1 MKDIKY
7 IKDIKDIINENKLT
21 LSTLITF
28 TRAEHTIHKKEL
40 ETIKPSGLTIAQ
52 FGVLE
57 ALYNKGDL
65 RICEIIEKI
74 LTTSGNITVVIKN
87 LEKDGLVK
95 KNLDP
100 KDKRSTII
108 SITDKGKKIIEN
120 ILPNH
125 INNISGIFNVL
136 TDEEKITLKNI
147 LKKFKN
153 I

>member
-1 MKDIKY
+1 MEDIKH
-7 IKDIKDIINENKLT
+7 IINENKLE

-28 TRAEHTIHKKEL
+28 TRAEHAIHKKEL
-40 ETIKPSGLTIAQ
+40 ETIKKSGLTTAQ

-65 RICEIIEKI
+65 RIYEIIEKI

-108 SITDKGKKIIEN
+108 SITDEGKKIIED
-120 ILPNH
+120 ILPDH
-125 INNISGIFNVL
+125 IKNISNIFSVL
-136 TDEEKITLKNI
+136 TDEEKVTLINI

-153 I
+153 L

>member
-1 MKDIKY
+1 MKVMKEV
-7 IKDIKDIINENKLT
+7 KDIINENKLA

-40 ETIKPSGLTIAQ
+40 ETIKESGLTTAQ

-108 SITDKGKKIIEN
+108 SITDSGKKVIEDILPKHIEN
-120 ILPNH
+120 INE
-125 INNISGIFNVL
+125 IFSVL
-136 TDEEKITLKNI
+136 TKEEQITLKNI

>member
-1 MKDIKY
+1 M
-7 IKDIKDIINENKLT
+7 KDIKDIISENKLE

-28 TRAEHTIHKKEL
+28 TRAEHIIHKKEL
-40 ETIKPSGLTIAQ
+40 ETIKESGLTITQ
-52 FGVLE
+52 FAVLE
-57 ALYNKGDL
+57 VLYNKGDL
-65 RICEIIEKI
+65 KICEIIEKI

-95 KNLDP
+95 KNLDS

-108 SITDKGKKIIEN
+108 SITDKGKKIIED

-125 INNISGIFNVL
+125 IENISGIFSIL

-147 LKKFKN
+147 LKKFKK
-153 I
+153 

>member
-1 MKDIKY
+1 MDK
-7 IKDIKDIINENKLT
+7 IKDLIKENELE
-21 LSTLITF
+21 LSTLVVF
-28 TRAEHTIHKKEL
+28 TRAEHTIHKKEFQ
-40 ETIKPSGLTIAQ
+40 TIKESGLTIAQ

-95 KNLDP
+95 KNADP
-100 KDKRSTII
+100 EDKRSCII
-108 SITDKGKKIIEN
+108 SLTDEGRN
-120 ILPNH
+120 ILPSH
-125 INNISGIFNVL
+125 INNIKNIFEVL

-153 I
+153 V

>member
-1 MKDIKY
+1 M
-7 IKDIKDIINENKLT
+7 KDIKDIIDENKLA

-28 TRAEHTIHKKEL
+28 TRAEHIIHKKEL
-40 ETIKPSGLTIAQ
+40 ETIKESGLTTAQ
-52 FGVLE
+52 FAVLE
-57 ALYNKGDL
+57 VLYNKGDL
-65 RICEIIEKI
+65 KICEIIEKI

-108 SITDKGKKIIEN
+108 SITDNGKKIIED

-125 INNISGIFNVL
+125 INNISRIFNVL
-136 TDEEKITLKNI
+136 TDEEKIILKNI

>member
-1 MKDIKY
+1 MKE
-7 IKDIKDIINENKLT
+7 IKDIINENKLA

-28 TRAEHTIHKKEL
+28 TRAEYTIHKKEL
-40 ETIKPSGLTIAQ
+40 ETIKESGLTTAQ

-100 KDKRSTII
+100 KDKRANIMI
-108 SITDKGKKIIEN
+108 KIQI
-120 ILPNH
+120 
-125 INNISGIFNVL
+125 
-136 TDEEKITLKNI
+136 K
-147 LKKFKN
+147 
-153 I
+153 

>member
-1 MKDIKY
+1 M
-7 IKDIKDIINENKLT
+7 KDIKDIIKENKLA

-28 TRAEHTIHKKEL
+28 TRTEHTIHKKEL
-40 ETIKPSGLTIAQ
+40 ETIKESGLTTAQ

-57 ALYNKGDL
+57 VLYNKGDL

-108 SITDKGKKIIEN
+108 SITDKGKQIIEG

-125 INNISGIFNVL
+125 IENISKIFSVL
-136 TDEEKITLKNI
+136 TKEEQITLKNI

>member
-1 MKDIKY
+1 MKE
-7 IKDIKDIINENKLT
+7 IKDIINENKLA

-40 ETIKPSGLTIAQ
+40 ETIKESGLTTAQ

-65 RICEIIEKI
+65 RICEIIE
-74 LTTSGNITVVIKN
+74 T
-87 LEKDGLVK
+87 
-95 KNLDP
+95 
-100 KDKRSTII
+100 
-108 SITDKGKKIIEN
+108 ITDSGKKIIED
-120 ILPNH
+120 ILPKH
-125 INNISGIFNVL
+125 IENINEIFSVL
-136 TDEEKITLKNI
+136 TKEEQITLKNI

>member
-1 MKDIKY
+1 M
-7 IKDIKDIINENKLT
+7 KDIKDIIDENKLA

-28 TRAEHTIHKKEL
+28 TRAEHIIHKKEL
-40 ETIKPSGLTIAQ
+40 ETIKESGLTTAQ
-52 FGVLE
+52 FAVLE
-57 ALYNKGDL
+57 VLYNKGDL
-65 RICEIIEKI
+65 KICEIIEKI

-108 SITDKGKKIIEN
+108 SITDNGKKIIED

-125 INNISGIFNVL
+125 INNISRIFNVL
-136 TDEEKITLKNI
+136 TDEEKIILKSI